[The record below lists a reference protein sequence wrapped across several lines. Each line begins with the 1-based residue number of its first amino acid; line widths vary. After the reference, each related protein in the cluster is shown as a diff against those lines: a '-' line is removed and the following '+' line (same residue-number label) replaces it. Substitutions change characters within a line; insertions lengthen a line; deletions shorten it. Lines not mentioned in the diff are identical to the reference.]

1 MTHDFWFAQLL
12 LTFPKVKWCFVHAYL
27 SSGANIISW
36 WPNVK
41 RHNKCFDHGTLE
53 QVASVSRLVTCRCC
67 HTCDLWHSDTP
78 NVQVQ
83 YDEGGRFIKV
93 NFFHVF
99 SSDLRHSDTPNV
111 HYDVVANI
119 CFAVETMSWCSRL
132 ILLTTSTR
140 NTLSPYLIFSVLS
153 RIQINGLA
161 LILNSEKT
169 NTTSQKKRRMSFSS
183 LWDCNAI
190 NPLPPSLA
198 T

>member
-1 MTHDFWFAQLL
+1 MTHDLWFAQLL

-27 SSGANIISW
+27 SSRADIISW
-36 WPNVK
+36 CPNVK

-99 SSDLRHSDTPNV
+99 SCDLRHSDTPNV
-111 HYDVVANI
+111 QYGVVVSI
-119 CFAVETMSWCSRL
+119 CFTVETMSWYSSL
-132 ILLTTSTR
+132 ILLTMSTR
-140 NTLSPYLIFSVLS
+140 NTLSPCLIFSVL
-153 RIQINGLA
+153 NGLA
-161 LILNSEKT
+161 LILNPEKT
-169 NTTSQKKRRMSFSS
+169 NTT
-183 LWDCNAI
+183 I
-190 NPLPPSLA
+190 
-198 T
+198 